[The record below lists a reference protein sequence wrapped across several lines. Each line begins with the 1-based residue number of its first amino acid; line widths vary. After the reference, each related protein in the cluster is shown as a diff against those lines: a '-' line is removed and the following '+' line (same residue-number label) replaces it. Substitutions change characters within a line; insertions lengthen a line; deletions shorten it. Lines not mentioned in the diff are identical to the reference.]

1 MFKKKIHSDLSES
14 ELIRL
19 APKEES
25 AFTLLYEQN
34 FEKVYRFVFGR
45 LNGNEELAGELTQLT
60 FLKAWTAIGKYQ
72 DRGYQFST
80 WLIRI
85 AQNEINMYF
94 RANNK
99 MIELE
104 VTEKQIH
111 SFFGEMEDENVSD
124 EMIQKALSLLE
135 NLEQSAKDL
144 IELRFFQQMSY
155 KDVADIYDITEA
167 NAKMRVKRIIEKIQK
182 QLK

>member
-1 MFKKKIHSDLSES
+1 
-14 ELIRL
+14 
-19 APKEES
+19 
-25 AFTLLYEQN
+25 
-34 FEKVYRFVFGR
+34 
-45 LNGNEELAGELTQLT
+45 
-60 FLKAWTAIGKYQ
+60 
-72 DRGYQFST
+72 
-80 WLIRI
+80 
-85 AQNEINMYF
+85 
-94 RANNK
+94 